1 MLKLSRVSMV
11 SFVICAGASCTSVL
25 GCYAGVGAG
34 VGPQPVEVTASDEY
48 VYEQAPPQVETYPAV
63 VYEGS
68 PHYYV
73 NGRWYRKTPRGWAY
87 YRREPVHLAQRRP
100 APHREESRE
109 ERKEER
115 KEDRKEER
123 KEERKNE
130 HR

>member
-1 MLKLSRVSMV
+1 MV
-11 SFVICAGASCTSVL
+11 SFVMCIGASCTLVL

-34 VGPQPVEVTASDEY
+34 PSPQPVEVTTSDDY
-48 VYEQAPPQVETYPAV
+48 VYEQAPPQIETYPV
-63 VYEGS
+63 VMHEGA

-73 NGRWYRKTPRGWAY
+73 NGRWYRQTPRGWAY

-100 APHREESRE
+100 PPRREEARE
-109 ERKEER
+109 ERKEE
-115 KEDRKEER
+115 KKEEK